1 MILVTGGAGDVGKEL
16 VRRLAESSEVLAFD
30 IAPYPLKLI
39 SQGKVRI
46 LRGNV
51 LNLSEVLAAIRESS
65 SETVIHLASMLT
77 SDCEARPFEA
87 VSVNMLGTA
96 TVLEACR
103 LAGCVKRF
111 VFASTSSVYGA
122 TGGKGL
128 IDENFPKEP
137 MNIYGALKYGSELYC
152 RNYGKKYGIEYVACR
167 LRVIFGPGQRHDTG
181 AMKILRIS
189 DLLADIM
196 AGRESIFVG
205 SPEDKLEV
213 THPKDAAKALALAA
227 HVRPI
232 RSDAYNIMTGSYT
245 FAEIARAFQNAVPG
259 SIIKFDP
266 IHGKKPVSG
275 GPSTNFGIYDI
286 SRSKEEL
293 GYQPEYTIEKVVSE
307 IVEYER
313 LHKKIS

>member
-16 VRRLAESSEVLAFD
+16 VLRLAERSEVLAFD
-30 IAPYPLKLI
+30 IAPNPSK
-39 SQGKVRI
+39 SSAQGKIRMQ
-46 LRGNV
+46 RGNV
-51 LNLSEVLAAIRESS
+51 LNLSEILGAIKENS

-77 SDCEARPFEA
+77 SDCEARPYEA

-122 TGGKGL
+122 TGGRG
-128 IDENFPKEP
+128 IINENFPKEP

-181 AMKILRIS
+181 AMKILRVS

-196 AGRESIFVG
+196 NGRDSIFVG

-227 HVRPI
+227 HVQPI
-232 RSDAYNIMTGSYT
+232 GSDAYNIMTGSYT

-266 IHGKKPVSG
+266 LNGKKPVSG

-286 SRSKEEL
+286 SRSRKEL
-293 GYQPEYTIEKVVSE
+293 GYEPEYTIEKIVSE
-307 IVEYER
+307 IVEYKR
-313 LHKKIS
+313 LRKQVA